1 MINLKALPSHHC
13 TLSSRSHG
21 VRDTRADDLCT
32 DGEKMTHTYK
42 IWPTIAAYL
51 ADYPTSAR
59 FWERMQS
66 GHIRRTGHCL
76 RARVMM
82 DHGGE
87 ITYVREC
94 C

>member
-1 MINLKALPSHHC
+1 
-13 TLSSRSHG
+13 
-21 VRDTRADDLCT
+21 
-32 DGEKMTHTYK
+32 MTHLYK
-42 IWPTIAAYL
+42 RWLTIEAYL

-66 GHIRRTGHCL
+66 GHIRRAGHRL
-76 RARVMM
+76 QARVMM
-82 DHGGE
+82 DTCHGGE

>member
-1 MINLKALPSHHC
+1 
-13 TLSSRSHG
+13 
-21 VRDTRADDLCT
+21 
-32 DGEKMTHTYK
+32 MTHLYK
-42 IWPTIAAYL
+42 RWPTIEAYL

-66 GHIRRTGHCL
+66 GHIRRTGHRL
-76 RARVMM
+76 EARIIMPC
-82 DHGGE
+82 DGGE